1 MAHYT
6 FAAFSAVAVAGAL
19 ALSGIGSLTGRS
31 PQPWLDRLILTQVVL
46 VVCAVVT
53 GVPGPLGGRWPGDP
67 LHFLYAALAL
77 AILPFARYLGRGSD
91 HATVRWVLVGGVIQ
105 IGLLVRLW
113 MTGGT
118 G

>member
-1 MAHYT
+1 VAHYT
-6 FAAFSAVAVAGAL
+6 FAALSAVAVAGAL

-31 PQPWLDRLILTQVVL
+31 PQPWLDRMILTQLVL

-53 GVPGPLGGRWPGDP
+53 GLLGPVGGRWPGDP

-77 AILPFARYLGRGSD
+77 AMLPFARYLGRGSE
-91 HATVRWVLVGGVIQ
+91 HSTVRWVLVGGVVQ
-105 IGLLVRLW
+105 IGLFVRLW

-118 G
+118 S

>member
-1 MAHYT
+1 MVHYT

-31 PQPWLDRLILTQVVL
+31 PQPWLDRLILTQLVL

-53 GVPGPLGGRWPGDP
+53 GVLGPLGGRWPGDP

-77 AILPFARYLGRGSD
+77 AILPFARCSPSSARL
-91 HATVRWVLVGGVIQ
+91 ATPTSASSRSASSSGFG
-105 IGLLVRLW
+105 
-113 MTGGT
+113 
-118 G
+118 

>member
-1 MAHYT
+1 VAHYT

-19 ALSGIGSLTGRS
+19 ALSGIGWLTGRS
-31 PQPWLDRLILTQVVL
+31 PQPWLDRLILTQLVL
-46 VVCAVVT
+46 VMCAVVT
-53 GVPGPLGGRWPGDP
+53 GAGGPLGGRWPADP
-67 LHFLYAALAL
+67 LHFLYAGLAL
-77 AILPFARYLGRGSD
+77 AVVPFGRYLGRRSD
-91 HATVRWVLVGGVIQ
+91 RSTVRWVLLAGVVQ

>member
-1 MAHYT
+1 M
-6 FAAFSAVAVAGAL
+6 
-19 ALSGIGSLTGRS
+19 
-31 PQPWLDRLILTQVVL
+31 
-46 VVCAVVT
+46 CAVVT
-53 GVPGPLGGRWPGDP
+53 GVLGPLGGRWPGDP

-91 HATVRWVLVGGVIQ
+91 HATVRWVLVGGVVQ